1 MPKIQFTLNGKATE
15 ASYEPGMHLLEVLR
29 EECGVVSAKN
39 GCAPEGACGC
49 CLVMIDGRPALSC
62 LRKPEQMQGHQIVTL
77 EGLPE
82 ETRRVIGEAFVLEG
96 GVQCGFCIPG
106 IVVRAAS
113 LIEHG
118 KSGDRD
124 AISKALDGHLCRCT
138 GYGRIIDA
146 IQTAGE
152 AASHGG
158 QLPEEPRR
166 HHFFGE
172 DFGLSRDPAFAQG
185 TGSQSGIGH
194 SIARQGGLA
203 QTLGEK
209 PFVDDMRVPGMLHGA
224 MVPTKHPRA
233 RVLKIRTEAAG
244 AMPGVVRVFTA
255 ADITGSRGIGLT
267 IPDQP
272 VFVAE
277 GEVTCCVADF
287 LAMVVADTQ
296 FHARQAAAAVEVA
309 YEVLEPLTDPFEA
322 LKPGALEVHGA
333 DSFRPAP
340 NLLQPVTAFARG
352 DVAAALAEATHVIEA
367 TFQTQQVEIAFLEP
381 EACLAIPST
390 VAPRMTVHT
399 DSQGSVYDRLQIA
412 KVLGLEPEGVE
423 IVLAA
428 SGGAF
433 GAKEELSIQA
443 QTALAAH
450 LLERPVKTVLTR
462 EQSTQHH
469 VKRHPMTIAL
479 TVGADAE
486 GRLTAVRS
494 RIVADAG
501 GYHTTSAKC
510 ALRAACHTCGPYRVA
525 NVDVESK
532 AVHTNNPNS
541 GAMRGFGS
549 NQAQFAMEGV
559 MDILAEKVGV
569 DGWDIRMRNILD
581 PGDKFATGQVMRQSV
596 RGMKASLEAVKQVY
610 KSAKYKGIGCGI
622 KSTGLGNGTTE
633 GGYITI
639 RVVKGRLGAEA
650 SGEGARLEILNGY
663 TEMGQGIFTA
673 TLQAVCEETGLSPDL
688 MQVRWDKDLGDKCG
702 ETWASRG
709 TTLSCAAAKIA
720 AQKLMTDLNEVRL
733 KPDTTYNELK
743 PDTTYNELKPDTTNK
758 PGPDTAT
765 TSEASAEKALAKL
778 VGREYVGEYVLSFT
792 TRPGTPEWV
801 LNPTTHL
808 TFSYST
814 QVVILDEDGKLER
827 VVAAHDVGRAINPRL
842 CAEQME
848 GGVHMGLGYALSE
861 RFSSTR
867 GVPDSLALRD
877 LGIVP
882 AKQTPPIDVILIEVP
897 DEVGGYGAKGVGEIG
912 CVATAGAVASALHS
926 YDGIRRLRLPME
938 DAPAARPS
946 VPKSRG
952 KTTTRGVG

>member
-1 MPKIQFTLNGKATE
+1 
-15 ASYEPGMHLLEVLR
+15 MHLLEVLR
-29 EECGVVSAKN
+29 EECGITSAKN

-49 CLVMIDGRPALSC
+49 CVVMIDGRPALSC
-62 LRKPEQMQGHQIVTL
+62 LRKPEQMDGHEIVTL
-77 EGLPE
+77 DGIPE
-82 ETRRVIGEAFVLEG
+82 ETRRVIADAFVLEG

-124 AISKALDGHLCRCT
+124 AIAKALDGHICRCT

-152 AASHGG
+152 ASGNGG
-158 QLPEEPRR
+158 ELPKEPRR

-172 DFGLSRDPAFAQG
+172 DYGLHRNPEYGDG
-185 TGSQSGIGH
+185 KGDCIGA
-194 SIARQGGLA
+194 SLARQGGHE

-209 PFVDDMRVPGMLHGA
+209 PFVDDMRAPGMLHGA

-233 RVLKIRTEAAG
+233 RVLKIRTDAAA
-244 AMPGVVRVFTA
+244 AMPGVVRIFTA
-255 ADITGSRGIGLT
+255 ADVPGPRGVGLT
-267 IPDQP
+267 IPDMP

-277 GEVTCCVADF
+277 GETTCCVADF

-296 FHARQAAAAVEVA
+296 FHARQAAAKVEVD
-309 YEVLEPLTDPFEA
+309 YEVLEPITDPIEA
-322 LKPGALEVHGA
+322 LKPDAPQVH
-333 DSFRPAP
+333 STETLYPAS
-340 NLLQPVTAFARG
+340 NLLQPITAFARG
-352 DVAAALAEATHVIEA
+352 DVDAALETAAHVFEA
-367 TFQTQQVEIAFLEP
+367 TFVTQPVDPAFLEP
-381 EACLAIPST
+381 EACLAIPQGKG
-390 VAPRMTVHT
+390 VKVHT
-399 DSQGSVYDRLQIA
+399 DSQGSIYDQQQIA
-412 KVLGLEPEGVE
+412 RVLNLEPGDVE
-423 IVLAA
+423 IALAA

-443 QTALAAH
+443 QTAVAAH
-450 LLERPVKTVLTR
+450 LLRRPVKTVLTR

-469 VKRHPMTIAL
+469 VKRHPMTVHL

-486 GRLTAVRS
+486 GHLLAVRS

-510 ALRAACHTCGPYRVA
+510 ALRAACHTCGPYRVP

-532 AVHTNNPNS
+532 AVYTNNPNS

-559 MDILAEKVGV
+559 MDILAGKVGV

-581 PGDKFATGQVMRQSV
+581 PGDEFATGQVMRESV
-596 RGMKASLEAVKQVY
+596 RGMKASMEAVKEMY
-610 KSAKYKGIGCGI
+610 KKAKYKGIGCGI

-639 RVVKGRLGAEA
+639 RVVEGLGAGTVRDADRPA
-650 SGEGARLEILNGY
+650 SAGPSGRTATRPGEGGSQLEILNGY
-663 TEMGQGIFTA
+663 TEMGQGIYTA
-673 TLQAVCEETGLSPDL
+673 TMQTVCEETGLPST
-688 MQVRWDKDLGDKCG
+688 MMHVRWDEALGRKCG

-709 TTLSCAAAKIA
+709 TTLSAAAARDA
-720 AQKLMTDLNEVRL
+720 AKKLAADLEEVARRNPEMTRENAL
-733 KPDTTYNELK
+733 KE
-743 PDTTYNELKPDTTNK
+743 
-758 PGPDTAT
+758 
-765 TSEASAEKALAKL
+765 L
-778 VGREYVGEYVLSFT
+778 VGREYYGEYVLSFT

-801 LNPTTHL
+801 LNKNTHL
-808 TFSYST
+808 TFSYAT
-814 QVVILDEDGKLER
+814 QVVFLDDQGKMTQ

-861 RFSSTR
+861 NFPSTG
-867 GVPDSLALRD
+867 GVPHSLAMRD
-877 LGIVP
+877 FGIVP
-882 AKQTPPIDVILIEVP
+882 AKHTPPIDVILIEVP

-926 YDGIRRLRLPME
+926 YDGIRRFRLPME
-938 DAPAARPS
+938 DAPAAASS
-946 VPKSRG
+946 VPKSRR
-952 KTTTRGVG
+952 TAAR